1 MIEEFLAIFVKII
14 YRGLQMKAKGQD

>member
-14 YRGLQMKAKGQD
+14 YRGLQMKA